1 MTNVTLEI
9 ANNKANDLNWAI
21 YRFLHPLVQEVTFAA
36 LFKIAQGLIKPQ
48 TCSDPSTPHHGPP
61 SGCLSVPNGSSW
73 LLTSILCF
81 SSLRTAGPCHPFLC
95 VGPILKPHWIFQ
107 DCVSN
112 SACCLCGSHPDMS
125 NLQDSI
131 YGLWTQTHYWSLCLT
146 FLTLARKLCIL
157 SWLESAQALNPF
169 GALAH
174 RLKAPLEPS
183 LNSALN

>member
-36 LFKIAQGLIKPQ
+36 LFKTAQGLIKPQ

-95 VGPILKPHWIFQ
+95 GTHPETSLDFPGLCEQLSLLSLWI
-107 DCVSN
+107 
-112 SACCLCGSHPDMS
+112 
-125 NLQDSI
+125 
-131 YGLWTQTHYWSLCLT
+131 
-146 FLTLARKLCIL
+146 
-157 SWLESAQALNPF
+157 
-169 GALAH
+169 
-174 RLKAPLEPS
+174 PS
-183 LNSALN
+183 